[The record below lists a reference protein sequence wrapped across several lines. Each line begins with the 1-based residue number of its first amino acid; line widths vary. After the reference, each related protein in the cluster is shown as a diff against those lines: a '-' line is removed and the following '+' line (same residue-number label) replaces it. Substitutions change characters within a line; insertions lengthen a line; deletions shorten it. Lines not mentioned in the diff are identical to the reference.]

1 MTGKGEM
8 GVSRKINLCS
18 KVLEMTGNVL
28 FRDARGQGGSGLL
41 GKQVREK
48 GSYIRNVLEMRRVSD
63 SILSK

>member
-1 MTGKGEM
+1 M

-28 FRDARGQGGSGLL
+28 FQDACGQGGSGLL

-48 GSYIRNVLEMRRVSD
+48 GSYIRNVLEMRTVSD
-63 SILSK
+63 LILSK